1 AVKEVFVDLYNKGL
15 IYRGERIINWDPKS
29 QTAVSDDEVFYKE
42 KSDKLYYIKYF
53 LKDSNKYVT
62 IATTR
67 PETMFGDTAVAVNP
81 ADDRFRDFIG
91 KTVIL
96 PLVNKEIPVIADDY
110 VDIEFGTGALK
121 ITPAHDIN
129 DFEVG
134 KRHNLESVNVIN
146 KDSTLNKY
154 ALE

>member
-1 AVKEVFVDLYNKGL
+1 
-15 IYRGERIINWDPKS
+15 
-29 QTAVSDDEVFYKE
+29 
-42 KSDKLYYIKYF
+42 KYF
-53 LKDSNKYVT
+53 LKDSDKYVT

-81 ADDRFRDFIG
+81 ADERFKDFIG

-146 KDSTLNKY
+146 KDSTLNKH
-154 ALE
+154 ALEFEGQDIFKARKVIAEKLETLGHIEKIEDLVHNVAYSEKSKA